1 MNKLGL
7 LCVAYIVHQIR
18 SAMYDSKGPI
28 AFVLQEIM
36 QMYHL
41 DSALNVEI
49 KANAP
54 NQAQQVSFALLNR
67 R

>member
-7 LCVAYIVHQIR
+7 LCVAYIVHQIG

-36 QMYHL
+36 QMNHL
-41 DSALNVEI
+41 GSALNVEI

>member
-1 MNKLGL
+1 MNELGL
-7 LCVAYIVHQIR
+7 LCVAYIVHQVR
-18 SAMYDSKGPI
+18 SAMYGSKGPI
-28 AFVLQEIM
+28 VFVLHEIL

-49 KANAP
+49 KANAL